1 MQRYKNITMFKL
13 ILKLFAFAF
22 LILAIFV
29 AAFSYEIFSAGQKI
43 FSAGQEQSS
52 IIKQFRELVFNPT
65 KELRGEENNRINIL
79 FLGTGGEGHSGGELT
94 DTIMI
99 ASIKPQEKEAALL
112 SFPRDMYVQIPET
125 NINTKINAIK
135 VFGDKSAKKN
145 GIDLIKKVANEI
157 SGLDIHYYVQL
168 DFQGFTKIIDDL
180 GGIDVYLETDIND
193 PTYPNFNRGYDP
205 FYISKGWH
213 HLDGATALKVARS
226 RHSKMGDFDRIQR
239 QQAIIKSTKQKMFEK
254 YTKFDVITFKNIL
267 NSLSGNMKTDIQL
280 KELPRFY
287 KIAKETKNHRIT
299 AKTIDTKTY
308 LNRTHIGMGYTLQ
321 AKDDS
326 YDQIKNLSEN
336 IFDIEISQER
346 IELIQKE
353 GADIEIR
360 NGTGTLDLANK
371 VAQDLE
377 ELGYRI
383 INSTNIDS
391 PEFSGVQIYDNSEN
405 SKPNTLE
412 FLKEKF
418 NAVIMEVSE
427 NNFSKADFV
436 IVLGR
441 GF

>member
-1 MQRYKNITMFKL
+1 MTFKL
-13 ILKLFAFAF
+13 ILKLFAFIF
-22 LILAIFV
+22 LILAISITV
-29 AAFSYEIFSAGQKI
+29 FSYEIFSAGQKI
-43 FSAGQEQSS
+43 FLADKEQGS

-65 KELRGEENNRINIL
+65 KELKGEENGRVNIL
-79 FLGTGGEGHSGGELT
+79 FLGIGGEGHHGGELT

-99 ASIKPQEKEAALL
+99 ASIKPDEKEAALL

-135 VFGDKSAKKN
+135 IFGDKSTKKN
-145 GIDLIKKVANEI
+145 GIDLIKKVAQDI

-168 DFQGFTKIIDDL
+168 DFQGFTKVIDDL
-180 GGIDVYLETDIND
+180 GGIDIYLETAIND

-205 FYISKGWH
+205 FYIEEGWH

-239 QQAIIKSTKQKMFEK
+239 QQIIIKSTKQKVFEK
-254 YTKFDVITFKNIL
+254 YTKFDIITFKNIL
-267 NSLSGNMKTDIQL
+267 DSLSDNMRTDIQI
-280 KELPRFY
+280 KELPRLY
-287 KIAKETKNHRIT
+287 KVAKEIKNHKIS
-299 AKTIDTKTY
+299 AQTIDTKTY
-308 LNRTHIGMGYTLQ
+308 LNRTHVGMGYTLQ
-321 AKDDS
+321 AKDSS
-326 YDQIKNLSEN
+326 YDQIKDLSAN

-346 IELIQKE
+346 ISLIQKE
-353 GADIEIR
+353 GANIEIR

-383 INSTNIDS
+383 INSTNINS
-391 PEFSGVQIYDNSEN
+391 PEFSGVQVYDNSKN
-405 SKPNTLE
+405 QKPETLN

-418 NAVIMEVSE
+418 NAVIMEVTDFE
-427 NNFSKADFV
+427 NESSKADF
-436 IVLGR
+436 IIILGK

>member
-1 MQRYKNITMFKL
+1 MTFKL
-13 ILKLFAFAF
+13 ILKLFAFIF
-22 LILAIFV
+22 LILAISITV
-29 AAFSYEIFSAGQKI
+29 FSYEMFSAGQKI
-43 FSAGQEQSS
+43 FSTDKEQGS

-65 KELRGEENNRINIL
+65 KELKGEENGRVNIL
-79 FLGTGGEGHSGGELT
+79 FLGIGGESHHGGELT

-99 ASIKPQEKEAALL
+99 ASIKPDEKEAALL

-135 VFGDKSAKKN
+135 IFGDKSTKKN
-145 GIDLIKKVANEI
+145 GIDLIKKVAQEI

-168 DFQGFTKIIDDL
+168 DFQGFTKVIDDL
-180 GGIDVYLETDIND
+180 GGIDIYLETAIND

-205 FYISKGWH
+205 FYIEEGWH

-239 QQAIIKSTKQKMFEK
+239 QQIIIKSTKQKVFEK
-254 YTKFDVITFKNIL
+254 YTKFDIITFKNIL
-267 NSLSGNMKTDIQL
+267 DSLSDNMKTDIQI
-280 KELPRFY
+280 KELPRLY
-287 KIAKETKNHRIT
+287 KVAKEIKNHKIS
-299 AKTIDTKTY
+299 AQTIDTKTY
-308 LNRTHIGMGYTLQ
+308 LNRTHVGMGYTLQ
-321 AKDDS
+321 AKDSS
-326 YDQIKNLSEN
+326 YDQIKYLSEN

-346 IELIQKE
+346 IYLIQKE
-353 GADIEIR
+353 GANIEIR
-360 NGTGTLDLANK
+360 NGTGTLDLANN

-383 INSTNIDS
+383 INSTNINS
-391 PEFSGVQIYDNSEN
+391 PEFSGVQIYDNSKN
-405 SKPNTLE
+405 QKPETLN

-418 NAVIMEVSE
+418 NAVIMDVAESD
-427 NNFSKADFV
+427 FSKADFV

>member
-1 MQRYKNITMFKL
+1 MTFKL
-13 ILKLFAFAF
+13 ILKLFAFIF
-22 LILAIFV
+22 LILAISITV
-29 AAFSYEIFSAGQKI
+29 FSYEIFSAGQKI
-43 FSAGQEQSS
+43 FLADKEQGS

-65 KELRGEENNRINIL
+65 KELKGEENGRVNIL
-79 FLGTGGEGHSGGELT
+79 FLGIGGEGHHGGELT

-99 ASIKPQEKEAALL
+99 ASIKPDEKEAALL

-135 VFGDKSAKKN
+135 IFGDKSTKKN
-145 GIDLIKKVANEI
+145 GIDLIKKVAQDI

-168 DFQGFTKIIDDL
+168 DFQGFTKVIDDL
-180 GGIDVYLETDIND
+180 GGIDIYLETAIND

-205 FYISKGWH
+205 FYIEEGWH

-239 QQAIIKSTKQKMFEK
+239 QQIIIKSTKQKVFEK
-254 YTKFDVITFKNIL
+254 YTKFDIITFKNIL
-267 NSLSGNMKTDIQL
+267 DSLSDNMKTDIQI
-280 KELPRFY
+280 KELPRLY
-287 KIAKETKNHRIT
+287 KVAKEIKNHKIS
-299 AKTIDTKTY
+299 AQTIDTKTY
-308 LNRTHIGMGYTLQ
+308 LNRTHVGMGYTLQ
-321 AKDDS
+321 AKDSS
-326 YDQIKNLSEN
+326 YDQIKYLSEN

-346 IELIQKE
+346 IYLIQKE
-353 GADIEIR
+353 GANIEIR
-360 NGTGTLDLANK
+360 NGTGTLDLANN

-383 INSTNIDS
+383 INSTNINS
-391 PEFSGVQIYDNSEN
+391 PEFSGVQVYDNSKN
-405 SKPNTLE
+405 QKPETLN

-418 NAVIMEVSE
+418 NAVIMDVAESD
-427 NNFSKADFV
+427 FSKADFV

>member
-1 MQRYKNITMFKL
+1 MTFKL
-13 ILKLFAFAF
+13 ILKLFAFIF
-22 LILAIFV
+22 LILAISITV
-29 AAFSYEIFSAGQKI
+29 FSYEIFSAGQKI
-43 FSAGQEQSS
+43 FLADKEQGS

-65 KELRGEENNRINIL
+65 KELKGEEDGRVNIL
-79 FLGTGGEGHSGGELT
+79 FLGIGGEGHHGGELT

-99 ASIKPQEKEAALL
+99 ASIKPDEKEAALL

-135 VFGDKSAKKN
+135 IFGDKSTKKN
-145 GIDLIKKVANEI
+145 GIDLIKKVAQDI

-168 DFQGFTKIIDDL
+168 DFQGFTKVIDDL
-180 GGIDVYLETDIND
+180 GGIDIYLETAIND

-205 FYISKGWH
+205 FYIEEGWH

-239 QQAIIKSTKQKMFEK
+239 QQIIIKSTKQKVFEK
-254 YTKFDVITFKNIL
+254 YTKFDIITFKNIL
-267 NSLSGNMKTDIQL
+267 DSLSDNMKTDIQI
-280 KELPRFY
+280 KELPRLY
-287 KIAKETKNHRIT
+287 KVAKEIKNHKIS
-299 AKTIDTKTY
+299 AQTIDTKTY
-308 LNRTHIGMGYTLQ
+308 LNRTHVGMGYTLQ
-321 AKDDS
+321 AKDSS
-326 YDQIKNLSEN
+326 YDQIKYLSEN

-346 IELIQKE
+346 IYLIQKE
-353 GADIEIR
+353 GANIEIR
-360 NGTGTLDLANK
+360 NGTGTLDLANN

-383 INSTNIDS
+383 INSTNINS
-391 PEFSGVQIYDNSEN
+391 PEFSGVQVYDNSKN
-405 SKPNTLE
+405 QKPETLN

-418 NAVIMEVSE
+418 NAVIMDVAESD
-427 NNFSKADFV
+427 FSKADFV